1 MTKKIFCQISEMGRV
16 IVFNQDFAKP
26 IQVQIKQLE
35 SISTT
40 TSEDISKEDIRK
52 IALSYYQKHYK
63 RGMILGIE
71 SYHTEPTLAQV
82 EEALS
87 FRINSVANY
96 WFEIFLKNQD
106 TI

>member
-1 MTKKIFCQISEMGRV
+1 
-16 IVFNQDFAKP
+16 
-26 IQVQIKQLE
+26 
-35 SISTT
+35 
-40 TSEDISKEDIRK
+40 
-52 IALSYYQKHYK
+52 
-63 RGMILGIE
+63 MILGIE

-96 WFEIFLKNQD
+96 WFEIFKNQD